1 MWLFPDSV
9 NNKAVVNRKLAWSSR
24 LWLWLRL
31 RLTDRL
37 FYIFI
42 LFSHLRP
49 CCLWLRLSPG
59 IGNRLRS
66 SLLPGVSCR
75 LWLSL
80 LPGIGCW
87 LWLSLLPRLDRLW
100 PVLLPRPLLL
110 LLLPRIGWWRATIW
124 STCIIISSTTKTGT
138 LKDLFILA
146 QYQFVAPI
154 LVIKKANLEKIWSF
168 L

>member
-66 SLLPGVSCR
+66 SLLPG
-75 LWLSL
+75 
-80 LPGIGCW
+80 IGCW

-110 LLLPRIGWWRATIW
+110 LLLLPRIGWRRATIW
-124 STCIIISSTTKTGT
+124 STSIIINSTTKTGT
-138 LKDLFILA
+138 LNDLIYVGTISICKP
-146 QYQFVAPI
+146 QYYSLRKSTP
-154 LVIKKANLEKIWSF
+154 KKFETLFND
-168 L
+168 